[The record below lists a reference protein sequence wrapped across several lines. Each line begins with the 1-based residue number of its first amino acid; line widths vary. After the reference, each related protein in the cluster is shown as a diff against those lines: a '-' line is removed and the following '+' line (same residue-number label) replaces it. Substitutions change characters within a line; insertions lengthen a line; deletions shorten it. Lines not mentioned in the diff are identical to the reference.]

1 MALDVKYL
9 RGTRAQYAA
18 YLEAG
23 KLVDTTYYLIYPE
36 TIGTGT
42 PTLYIGKVLLSESAE
57 IAKVFARV
65 ETIEGKVPTIEED
78 VAALEKDVT
87 FLKENAGHK
96 FYEVT
101 TLPAFAEGHSY
112 KEGDVAIVTT
122 TKNSVEYKTAYHCIK
137 DSESNL
143 AWAAMAGNYNAA
155 NVYYDKDIQ
164 VTKTVGNVVTSNNAP
179 VDLKFAGK
187 NMEQIWQYLYA
198 TEDLDLAVTQPNATM
213 SVTGAVSKEVGNTF
227 ADPVITINFSDG
239 NYEYG
244 SKNAEGT
251 VYTKAQGAGVL
262 WNNAEIKQG
271 ETSLKTKSEASNAA
285 FSVTYDIEDNVVAE
299 GTKTWN
305 FSGTASC
312 PASTR
317 FPVTNL
323 GNFVNAS
330 GAATTNIAD
339 AKKNTA
345 AITGKT
351 LSGSY
356 RVTGW
361 RACFFGYK
369 AAGATLNVNTLTS
382 AQIRGLSSPLTAL
395 SNQNAWATTKMQQMF
410 FAAPKGKYSSIT
422 VSNATNGA
430 PQTVTKI
437 TDVMVEGYNGYEAA
451 AYDVWYVNN
460 DNADSGAGSY
470 KVVVG

>member
-9 RGTRAQYAA
+9 RGTKAQYAA
-18 YLEAG
+18 YLEAD

-57 IAKVFARV
+57 IAKVLARV
-65 ETIEGKVPTIEED
+65 EAIEGKIPTIEED
-78 VAALEKDVT
+78 IAALEDDIA

-101 TLPAFAEGHSY
+101 ALPEFTGDHNY
-112 KEGDVAIVTT
+112 KEGDVAIVTVA
-122 TKNSVEYKTAYHCIK
+122 KDGIEYKTAYHCIK

-143 AWAAMAGNYNAA
+143 AWAAMAGNYNAS

-244 SKNAEGT
+244 SKDANGT
-251 VYTKAQGAGVL
+251 TYSKAQGAGVL
-262 WNNAEIKQG
+262 WDNAEIKQG
-271 ETSLKTKSEASNAA
+271 ETSLKVKTDASNSA

-299 GTKTWN
+299 GTKTWS

-345 AITGKT
+345 AITGRA

-356 RVTGW
+356 QVTGW

-369 AAGATLNVNTLTS
+369 AGGSTLDVSKLTS
-382 AQIRGLSSPLTAL
+382 AQIRSLSSPLTAL
-395 SNQNAWATTKMQQMF
+395 SNQTAWSTSKMQQMF
-410 FAAPKGKYSSIT
+410 FAAPKGKYNSVTI
-422 VSNATNGA
+422 SNATNGA

-437 TDVMVEGYNGYEAA
+437 TDVMVEGYNRYAAA

-470 KVVVG
+470 KVVIG